1 MEICPKC
8 HGVMKPISERTG
20 FSVGKAAIG
29 AVIAGPVGVAA
40 GALGKKMVQYQCERY
55 GYIIEKKAPKNS
67 DVFFEG
73 TQSPNYGYVN
83 PTFPER
89 GPTEPTLS
97 TENQVYGISNWR
109 DIVAVDSGLNH
120 LVGLRADGTVVAA
133 GSNELGQCNV
143 EQWSGIKS
151 VIAGPN
157 TTFGITN
164 NGTVIATGDNQ
175 YHQCDTS
182 SWQNVKQI
190 ISTEKHTA
198 GLTYDGKVL
207 MTPSPRKGF
216 CEITQSWDD
225 IVSMAL
231 SDYFMI
237 GARRDGSVV
246 TVITDPVDKKSVSY
260 EDWKNIVAVA
270 IGSGHTVGLKAD
282 GTVVARGENQ
292 SGQCNVE
299 YWTQIVSIW
308 ADGDVTVGLR
318 SDGVVFMTGRIAFHE
333 VETPNANNFLPIRQA
348 TFEEVT
354 HSPGAGGQY
363 IPVEGTKYPTLLE
376 QIVSIHDTETARQY
390 NLTNILT
397 VSLGLGHVVCL
408 KKDGSVVAYGENKVC
423 DVANWY
429 NVGAICA
436 KCSLTIGIK
445 KDGTVVAL
453 GKGNNLNNP
462 NVTMWPSTYCPPI
475 QRNFQQE
482 QILSTEQQASTLQ
495 TTFACPKC
503 GNIVRYGDPDC
514 PKCGQPFDWSRL

>member
-8 HGVMKPISERTG
+8 HSIMKPISERTG

-40 GALGKKMVQYQCERY
+40 GALGKKMVQYQCERC
-55 GYIIEKKAPKNS
+55 GYIIEKKVPKNP

-73 TQSPNYGYVN
+73 TQPPNYGYIN
-83 PTFPER
+83 PSFHTR
-89 GPTEPTLS
+89 GS
-97 TENQVYGISNWR
+97 TESTSSAGNQVYGISNWR
-109 DIVAVDSGLNH
+109 DIIAVDSGLDH

-133 GSNELGQCNV
+133 GSNEMGQCNV

-157 TTFGITN
+157 ATFGITN
-164 NGTVIATGDNQ
+164 YGTAIATGDNQ
-175 YHQCDTS
+175 YHQCDVS
-182 SWQNVKQI
+182 GWQNIKQI
-190 ISTEKHTA
+190 ISTKRHTA

-207 MTPSPRKGF
+207 MTPSHRKEF

-225 IVSMAL
+225 IVSIAL

-246 TVITDPVDKKSVSY
+246 TVIIDPVDKKSVSY

-270 IGSGHTVGLKAD
+270 IGSEHTVGLKAD
-282 GTVVARGENQ
+282 GTVVAKGQNQ

-299 YWTQIVSIW
+299 YWTQIVAIW
-308 ADGDVTVGLR
+308 ADGHMTVGLR
-318 SDGVVFMTGRIAFHE
+318 SDGVVLMTGRIAIHE
-333 VETPNANNFLPIRQA
+333 VENPTV
-348 TFEEVT
+348 EEVT

-363 IPVEGTKYPTLLE
+363 IPVDGTEYPMLLE
-376 QIVSIHDTETARQY
+376 QIVSIHDVETAQQY

-397 VSLGLGHVVCL
+397 VSLGGGHVTYI
-408 KKDGSVVAYGENKVC
+408 KKDGSVVAYGESKMC
-423 DVANWY
+423 DVVNWY
-429 NVGAICA
+429 NIGAICA
-436 KCSLTIGIK
+436 KGFLTIGVK

-453 GKGNNLNNP
+453 GRGNKHSNP
-462 NVTMWPSTYCPPI
+462 NVTMWPSTYCPPL

-482 QILSTEQQASTLQ
+482 KILPTEPQVPTPQ

-514 PKCGQPFDWSRL
+514 PKCRQPFDWSRL